1 MRQLRGRAWWV
12 LAFFA
17 AMIVVFGVGDA
28 LVGVA
33 ADPAITVTLSGLP
46 PGEVQ
51 AEDPIGYRLFDF
63 AARSGGV
70 NLALLGMLLGVLVAV
85 PYRAGQ
91 RWAWRTLWVLPIWA
105 ALVPVAYVVFGTAP
119 GQPPAPPMI
128 SGPIVAVVAAA
139 ALIVDRHRFA
149 GTASERAGRS
159 GADAA

>member
-1 MRQLRGRAWWV
+1 VRHLRGRAWWV

-28 LVGVA
+28 LIGVA

-46 PGEVQ
+46 LAEVQ
-51 AEDPIGYRLFDF
+51 AQDPIGYRLFDF
-63 AARSGGV
+63 AARSGGM
-70 NLALLGMLLGVLVAV
+70 NLALLGLLLGVLIAV

-91 RWAWRTLWVLPIWA
+91 RWAWWTLWALPVWA

-128 SGPIVAVVAAA
+128 SGPIVAVVAAL
-139 ALIVDRHRFA
+139 ALLLDRQRFA
-149 GTASERAGRS
+149 RAAS
-159 GADAA
+159 

>member
-1 MRQLRGRAWWV
+1 MRHLRGRAWWV

-46 PGEVQ
+46 LAEVQ
-51 AEDPIGYRLFDF
+51 AQDPIGYRLFDF
-63 AARSGGV
+63 AARSGGM
-70 NLALLGMLLGVLVAV
+70 NLALLGLLLGVLIAV

-91 RWAWRTLWVLPIWA
+91 RWAWWTLWALPVWA

-128 SGPIVAVVAAA
+128 SGPIVAVVAAL
-139 ALIVDRHRFA
+139 ALLLDRQRFA
-149 GTASERAGRS
+149 RAAS
-159 GADAA
+159 

>member
-1 MRQLRGRAWWV
+1 VRHLRGRAWWV

-46 PGEVQ
+46 LAEVQ
-51 AEDPIGYRLFDF
+51 AQDPIGYRLFDF
-63 AARSGGV
+63 AARSGGM
-70 NLALLGMLLGVLVAV
+70 NLALLGLLLGVLIAV

-91 RWAWRTLWVLPIWA
+91 RWAWWTLWALPVWA

-128 SGPIVAVVAAA
+128 SGPIVAVVAAL
-139 ALIVDRHRFA
+139 ALLLDRQRFA
-149 GTASERAGRS
+149 RAAS
-159 GADAA
+159 